1 MNRKL
6 IKQGGTGLTLYVPK
20 KWVDRLKL
28 KPGDEV
34 SIEEDGNKLILSPE
48 SVLKDKLIT
57 IDVTNMD
64 TSSLRIAL
72 SSVYWQGYNKIKLT
86 TKKKFS
92 FVIINRLIDSY
103 MGLIITE
110 QSDKNIIIQNTAT
123 EKFEDIDKIINK
135 LFTIIKY
142 MFTKV
147 NEKDELLEL
156 RKSTLKLGNYCQRL
170 VFTTN
175 FGKDKTYEYSSLILM
190 LKKIS
195 GSLTFLIKNN
205 KEVLELFNELNN
217 AYLKKDLSLATKTF
231 EEIFEKRK
239 KIFKKDNEAVLGSL
253 LENMYSLSSR
263 IVSVLV

>member
-28 KPGDEV
+28 KPGDDV
-34 SIEEDGNKLILSPE
+34 SIEEDGNNLILTPE
-48 SVLKDKLIT
+48 SILKDKIIT
-57 IDVTNMD
+57 INATEMNI
-64 TSSLRIAL
+64 SSLRIAL

-92 FVIINRLIDSY
+92 FVQINRLIDTY
-103 MGLIITE
+103 MGLIITD
-110 QSDKNIIIQNTAT
+110 QSEKSITIQNTST
-123 EKFEDIDKIINK
+123 EKFEDVDKIINK
-135 LFTIIKY
+135 LFTTVKY
-142 MFTKV
+142 MFTRTNDK
-147 NEKDELLEL
+147 EEILEL
-156 RKSTLKLGNYCQRL
+156 RKSVLKLGNYCQRL

-190 LKKIS
+190 LKKVS
-195 GSLTFLIKNN
+195 GSLTFLKKDN
-205 KEVLELFNELNN
+205 KEMADLFDKSRD
-217 AYLKKDLSLATKTF
+217 AYLKKDLALATKNF
-231 EEIFEKRK
+231 ETIVKKRESHIK
-239 KIFKKDNEAVLGSL
+239 KNDCAVLGSL